1 MIQARTH
8 HRSLLQ
14 RIEDVKRQ
22 EGITVELP
30 RNAAPKTFA
39 ELYRGSEY
47 STPPVSVDPARAAES
62 SRPKSFL
69 FAAGGAAISLI
80 ALVLLNAA

>member
-39 ELYRGSEY
+39 ELYRGTEY
-47 STPPVSVDPARAAES
+47 STPAVSVGPTPMAES

-69 FAAGGAAISLI
+69 FAAGGAAIALI
-80 ALVLLNAA
+80 ALVILNAA

>member
-22 EGITVELP
+22 EGITVDLP
-30 RNAAPKTFA
+30 RDAAPNTFA
-39 ELYRGSEY
+39 EQYRGSEY
-47 STPPVSVDPARAAES
+47 STPPVSVAPTPEAES
-62 SRPKSFL
+62 SRAVSFF
-69 FAAGGAAISLI
+69 FAAGGAAIAFI
-80 ALVLLNAA
+80 ALVLINAA

>member
-22 EGITVELP
+22 EGITVDLP
-30 RNAAPKTFA
+30 REAAPMTYA
-39 ELYRGSEY
+39 EQYRGSEY
-47 STPPVSVDPARAAES
+47 STPPVSVGTPLVAES

-69 FAAGGAAISLI
+69 FAAGGAAIALI

>member
-30 RNAAPKTFA
+30 RDAAPKTYA
-39 ELYRGSEY
+39 EQYRGTEY
-47 STPPVSVDPARAAES
+47 STPPVSLAPAPVAES

-69 FAAGGAAISLI
+69 FAAGGAAIGLI